1 MSVVNALVEI
11 FQESG
16 FLSLEWQNWVMMAVS
31 FLLCYCKKIRAV
43 TVVTDCV
50 RYVARQHLPRHYV

>member
-16 FLSLEWQNWVMMAVS
+16 FLSLEWQNWVMIAVS
-31 FLLCYCKKIRAV
+31 FLLLYFAIVKK
-43 TVVTDCV
+43 
-50 RYVARQHLPRHYV
+50 